1 MVQPPR
7 CQPLTPIPLPVRG
20 AVALD
25 SAVAPQ
31 HKATVNEL
39 IATTVT
45 DARWFPLRFDAR
57 ADAVQFAWVPAEMQ
71 RAVTFLSDLRPGLDQ
86 LRTLPCAEVGQVQVD
101 EAPLHFI
108 LHSGLDGSTLLARAL
123 AQPGIVM
130 TLKEP
135 PILTDVSAYGLWA
148 PPIEAERIRREVTR
162 LLARPFC
169 PGDAIVVKMS
179 SIGNGLVA
187 AMMAERP
194 ASRVLCMHA
203 PLATMLAS
211 LAAKGLE
218 GRKAG
223 RRLYFGLNNAH
234 LGELGFTETELLEK
248 SDLQLAALAW
258 LAIQQLIGE
267 AARRFGPERVRS
279 ISSEQFVDHPREAL
293 AAIAAHFGILL
304 DIDRRVAAG
313 VFDRHAKTGQPF
325 NAVMR
330 ARARE
335 ETLHVHGKEIESI
348 VEWASKV
355 AAANDLACGLPYSL
369 FD

>member
-1 MVQPPR
+1 M
-7 CQPLTPIPLPVRG
+7 
-20 AVALD
+20 D
-25 SAVAPQ
+25 
-31 HKATVNEL
+31 EL
-39 IATTVT
+39 IVTTVT

-57 ADAVQFAWVPAEMQ
+57 EDAIQFAWVSAEMQ

-86 LRTLPCAEVGQVQVD
+86 LRVLPRAEVAKVQVY
-101 EAPLHFI
+101 EAPLHLI

-123 AQPGIVM
+123 AQPGIVT

-135 PILTDVSAYGLWA
+135 PILTDISAYGLRA
-148 PPIEAERIRREVTR
+148 PPIEAERIRRQVTR
-162 LLARPFC
+162 LLARAFC
-169 PGDAIVVKMS
+169 PGEAIVVKMS

-187 AMMAERP
+187 AMTAERP
-194 ASRVLCMHA
+194 ASRILCMHA

-211 LAAKGLE
+211 LAAKGPE

-223 RRLYFGLNNAH
+223 RRLYFGLKNSL

-258 LAIQQLIGE
+258 VAIQQLIGE

-279 ISSEQFVDHPREAL
+279 ISSEQLIDRPREAL

-304 DIDRRVAAG
+304 EIDQRVAAG

-325 NAVMR
+325 NAAMR
-330 ARARE
+330 AKARE
-335 ETLHVHGKEIESI
+335 ETLHVHGKEIERI
-348 VEWASKV
+348 VEWAREV
-355 AAANDLACGLPYSL
+355 AAARDLACDLPYPL